1 MCFREN
7 VHGVKFREWIAGND
21 YDWRELQN
29 ILIAKKG
36 EQLITKWLRF
46 GAVTGLG
53 LWNPYVGIAAGIID
67 QVVGALTKW
76 TPELYFDGVLSNKF
90 GSKRLRSL
98 NTLDDH
104 DIK

>member
-1 MCFREN
+1 M
-7 VHGVKFREWIAGND
+7 
-21 YDWRELQN
+21 
-29 ILIAKKG
+29 
-36 EQLITKWLRF
+36 
-46 GAVTGLG
+46 GL
-53 LWNPYVGIAAGIID
+53 LLDLAWNPYVGIAAGIID

>member
-1 MCFREN
+1 MGPDFP
-7 VHGVKFREWIAGND
+7 
-21 YDWRELQN
+21 
-29 ILIAKKG
+29 
-36 EQLITKWLRF
+36 T
-46 GAVTGLG
+46 GAFVEGL
-53 LWNPYVGIAAGIID
+53 AGIID

>member
-1 MCFREN
+1 MCIR
-7 VHGVKFREWIAGND
+7 D
-21 YDWRELQN
+21 S
-29 ILIAKKG
+29 
-36 EQLITKWLRF
+36 
-46 GAVTGLG
+46 
-53 LWNPYVGIAAGIID
+53 GIID